1 MKINDTEVTVKRYL
15 PLAEKVD
22 FSQMLVQQ
30 AKDQRGI
37 LNEVALNALFQLYL
51 VIYYTDYEF
60 SDEELA
66 DHFALYDKLYKDN
79 VIAEVMNAIP
89 NQEYE
94 NLYRDIN
101 RQIAREEFFA
111 NSLAF
116 TFSDFLN
123 KLPDQMEKV
132 AEIVNNFDPEKYQ
145 NVIDFATAANG
156 GRNINTNQPVAE

>member
-15 PLAEKVD
+15 PLVEKVD

-60 SDEELA
+60 SEEELA

-156 GRNINTNQPVAE
+156 GRNINTNQPAAE

>member
-1 MKINDTEVTVKRYL
+1 MKINDTEVTVKQYL
-15 PLAEKVD
+15 PLADKVD
-22 FSQMLVQQ
+22 FCQMLIQQ

-37 LNEVALNALFQLYL
+37 LNEVALNSLFQLYL
-51 VIYYTDYEF
+51 VLYYTDYEF
-60 SDEELA
+60 SEEELV

-89 NQEYE
+89 NQEYD

-111 NSLAF
+111 NSVGYQIA
-116 TFSDFLN
+116 DFVN
-123 KLPDQMEKV
+123 KLPEQMEKV

-156 GRNINTNQPVAE
+156 GRNINTNLPPA